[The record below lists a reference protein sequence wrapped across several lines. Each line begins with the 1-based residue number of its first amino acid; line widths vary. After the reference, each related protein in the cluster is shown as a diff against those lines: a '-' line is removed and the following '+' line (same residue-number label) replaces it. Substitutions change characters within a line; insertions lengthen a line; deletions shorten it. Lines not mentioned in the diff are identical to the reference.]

1 MTIPSDAIPFVDAH
15 VHFWDLDGIRY
26 PWLTPPF
33 SKDGPN
39 GSVEAIART
48 YLPSDYRADM
58 ARWNVVGAV
67 HVDAG
72 ADPRDAL
79 AETDWLEGVAALDGL
94 PTAIVGFAPL
104 DDPNIDAILAAQA
117 AHPGVR
123 GIRHIVNW
131 HADPQRTYRARDVTR
146 DNAWT
151 HGFGQLASHGLSFDL
166 QCYPGQMLTLAALFA
181 RHPDVPVIVNHM
193 GMPVPEDPDGIE
205 EWRRGMRALA
215 ANPHIATKISGVG
228 FAWRDWTVAR
238 IRPLILEAIDIFG
251 SRRCMFATD
260 LPTDL
265 LFGSVDRHLDAYHAI
280 VADLTLNERRDL
292 FARNADRIYRLDLP
306 LGDAS

>member
-1 MTIPSDAIPFVDAH
+1 MTTPSDPIPFVDAH
-15 VHFWDLDGIRY
+15 VHFWDLDSLRY

-33 SKDGPN
+33 SNGGPN

-48 YLPSDYRADM
+48 YLPMDYRADTH
-58 ARWNVVGAV
+58 RWNVVGAV

-79 AETDWLEGVAALDGL
+79 AETDWLEAVAESDGL
-94 PTAIVGFAPL
+94 PTAIVPFAPL

-117 AHPGVR
+117 AHPRVR

-131 HADPQRTYRARDVTR
+131 HADPHRTYTARDMTR
-146 DNAWT
+146 DDGWMR
-151 HGFGQLASHGLSFDL
+151 GFGQLADHSLSFDL
-166 QCYPGQMLTLAALFA
+166 QCYPGQMPTLAAMFA

-193 GMPVPEDPDGIE
+193 GMPLTEDVEGID

-215 ANPHIATKISGVG
+215 TNPHISTKISGMG

-238 IRPLILEAIDIFG
+238 IRPLILEAIEMFG
-251 SRRCMFATD
+251 TQRCLFATD

-280 VADLTLNERRDL
+280 VADFTLDERREL
-292 FARNADRIYRLDLP
+292 FARNADRIYRLNLP